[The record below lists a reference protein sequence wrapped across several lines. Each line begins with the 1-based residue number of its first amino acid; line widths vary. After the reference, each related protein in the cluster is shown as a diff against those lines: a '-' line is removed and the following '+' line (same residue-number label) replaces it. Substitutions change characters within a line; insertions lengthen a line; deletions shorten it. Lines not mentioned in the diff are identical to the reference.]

1 MEKQT
6 IALQHNRPLR
16 IAGPTRIECRAGRL
30 WLTQTGGAGDVFL
43 RAGDSY
49 HLDWPEMVL
58 VEALGSAHIVLQA
71 PPSRLRH
78 LRRAGRFLLSSL
90 HELMR
95 AMRGSRRHRPLAG

>member
-1 MEKQT
+1 MENQA

-16 IAGPTRIECRAGRL
+16 IAGPTRIECRAGRV
-30 WLTQTGGAGDVFL
+30 WLTQAHGAGDVFL
-43 RAGDSY
+43 RVGDSY
-49 HLDWPEMVL
+49 RLDWGGMVL

-95 AMRGSRRHRPLAG
+95 ALRWARRRGSLAG

>member
-49 HLDWPEMVL
+49 RLDWPEMVL
-58 VEALGSAHIVLQA
+58 VEGLGPAGIVLHA

-78 LRRAGRFLLSSL
+78 LRRAGRFLLSCL

-95 AMRGSRRHRPLAG
+95 ALRRSRWQRPVAG